1 MRNIPI
7 MKHRI
12 TFASCLA
19 FTAFGI
25 TAAPPAA
32 PAMAEEPCLF
42 VGHVAGL
49 DPHGDNNLSV
59 RKGPGRAPCKAAF
72 RGCVTKDNEKDELF
86 TNDSVCARQHEGRWL
101 FVSYHRNDRLY
112 SGWVYDKYIAMDPP
126 GGTEGGS
133 SPSPAHA
140 AGADIVT
147 GAGENGASFISLNGT
162 IALDDGE
169 RFATVAAGLESRVR
183 LGTRIV
189 VIMTSPGGNLESS
202 NKDRRIHLRSSLRN
216 VGPRPVLLGLCPGL
230 GGREDKVDQAI
241 IRRRLPQRLYKG
253 LT

>member
-1 MRNIPI
+1 VWP
-7 MKHRI
+7 
-12 TFASCLA
+12 ASLQNLLVPKENEGKA
-19 FTAFGI
+19 SLE
-25 TAAPPAA
+25 PA
-32 PAMAEEPCLF
+32 
-42 VGHVAGL
+42 
-49 DPHGDNNLSV
+49 
-59 RKGPGRAPCKAAF
+59 
-72 RGCVTKDNEKDELF
+72 
-86 TNDSVCARQHEGRWL
+86 DSVCARQHEGRWL

-189 VIMTSPGGNLESS
+189 VIMTSPGGNLEAGIKIGEFIYDHHYETSARGQCFSACALAWAAGKIKWIRPSS
-202 NKDRRIHLRSSLRN
+202 AVAFHSGFIKDSPDVADGTASALEGAYLREIGIRVPVIASLIGHDPQSLASANNSSDAAITFEF
-216 VGPRPVLLGLCPGL
+216 PR
-230 GGREDKVDQAI
+230 
-241 IRRRLPQRLYKG
+241 
-253 LT
+253 